1 MLSQRR
7 GAAEIALMDTQSYSE
22 SRSPTQV
29 GPWNLRDKI
38 NQLTGQVIDT
48 AMHIHRQLGPGL
60 LESVYEAVLAHEL
73 RKRSLD
79 VEVQVPIP
87 VHWEGMILD
96 VGFRADIIV
105 ADLIIVE
112 LKSVEL
118 IAPVHK
124 KQLLTYLKVADK
136 RAGLLLNF
144 GATLLKDGIVR
155 TVNNLPD

>member
-7 GAAEIALMDTQSYSE
+7 GAAEDVSMDDQGHSE
-22 SRSPTQV
+22 SRSELLV
-29 GPWNLRDKI
+29 GSSDLRDTV

-48 AMHIHRQLGPGL
+48 AMHVHRQLGPGL

-73 RKRSLD
+73 RKRSLN

-87 VHWEGMILD
+87 LQWDGMTLD
-96 VGFRADIIV
+96 VGFRADLIV
-105 ADLIIVE
+105 DDMIIVE
-112 LKSVEL
+112 RKSVEV

-124 KQLLTYLKVADK
+124 KQLLTYLKIANK

-155 TVNNLPD
+155 TVNGLPD